1 VAINGYNVT
10 FENGLYSVML
20 VGSNNNLFDV
30 ENGILNQNYVQV
42 IPGNSAG
49 LIVKTSGS
57 GLSTEEHDKLMQ
69 IQNPP
74 SQALED
80 YKANVSGIESS
91 ITNIIDTLTDID
103 LIIIDIEKLTGNKV
117 TRAGD
122 IISIFESDGVT
133 LWKQYNL
140 ANGGRVPV

>member
-1 VAINGYNVT
+1 
-10 FENGLYSVML
+10 ML